1 MFYLGVDLGQ
11 AQDYTAIVAVEKV
24 LLDGAEQHEYHVRHI
39 ERPPLGTPYPAIIS
53 RIRRLLDTPALRG
66 ARLVVDKTGVGAAVI
81 DSLRAAGLEPVAIT
95 ITSGDSV
102 NTDNGGYRVPKRDLI
117 ATLQV
122 LFQNRRLKIAASLAE
137 AETLLK
143 ELLNFKVRISLAGH
157 DSYEAWREG
166 GHDDLVLATALACWY
181 AEREVPPTLH
191 VVEHRPTRL
200 WAATGPLPPWE
211 RD

>member
-1 MFYLGVDLGQ
+1 MFYIGVDLGQ
-11 AQDYTAIVAVEKV
+11 AQDYTAMVVIEKV
-24 LLDGAEQHEYHVRHI
+24 FLDAAEQHEYHVRHI
-39 ERPPLGTPYPAIIS
+39 ERPPLGTTYPAIVS
-53 RIRRLLDTPALRG
+53 RIKGLQEAPALRG

-81 DSLRAAGLEPVAIT
+81 DSLREAGLAPVAIT

-102 NTDNGGYRVPKRDLI
+102 NSDNGGYRVPKRDLI

-122 LFQNRRLKIAASLAE
+122 LFQNRRLKIAAGLGE
-137 AETLLK
+137 AETLVK

-157 DSYEAWREG
+157 DSYETWREG
-166 GHDDLVLATALACWY
+166 AHDDLVLATALACWY
-181 AEREVPPTLH
+181 AEREVPTTLH
-191 VVEHRPTRL
+191 VVEHRPPRL